1 MKFAPFKPREQTM
14 RRRLVGYMLVLI
26 AVVLAACLSILSLMG
41 RFHSDQSDLK
51 DTLALQLDFWEK
63 DLLRNSDALA
73 AMGIDLSEA
82 LSGELEEELRVQG
95 ISFEALRHDPDAREA
110 MQSALLPLLQDYLL
124 RADASGAYLLL
135 DAAADPKAPT
145 RPGLYLQ
152 RKTMAPS
159 ENSLLLYR
167 GKASVGKEHG
177 IMPHRKWRLELGA
190 EPFLD
195 PAGQIPYA
203 AFPDAWSYRY
213 TDIFTLPGTS
223 EQAILL
229 QVPIRDKEGKALGL
243 CGFEI
248 SQTYFKRHAQ
258 PASYPRLSF
267 LLTSLEDG
275 NTLSA
280 GKLAAGTTDHYFI
293 NPAGTLTIQETRDS
307 LQQFSTDQHSFVG
320 LCRNITL
327 YDQGKPYAI
336 AVMLPQEEY
345 DHLFRESL
353 MQSLLLV
360 AVMLVFAVTC
370 CVFFSKTYLFP
381 ILRGL
386 EELKAREKKQD
397 SGVQEIDDLL
407 GFLLS
412 QDQAHEDALRVL
424 EDEKNTEKSR
434 AAQIQQEYE
443 RVRQA
448 YEASK
453 AERLSIGKLQKAQLD
468 PSAYEAF
475 RRGLTELTVTERKI
489 VQYYFEGK
497 TVKDIQT
504 LMDIKE
510 TTLRYHNRN
519 IYGKLGVHSMKQLLQ
534 FALYAG
540 SHEGS

>member
-1 MKFAPFKPREQTM
+1 MKFPPFKPREQTM
-14 RRRLVGYMLVLI
+14 RHRLVGYMLVLI
-26 AVVLAACLSILSLMG
+26 AVVLAACLSSLSLMG

-82 LSGELEEELRVQG
+82 LSRELEEELRVQG
-95 ISFEALRHDPDAREA
+95 ISFEALRHDTDAQEA

-124 RADASGAYLLL
+124 RADASGAYVLL
-135 DAAADPKAPT
+135 DIATDSKATT
-145 RPGLYLQ
+145 RPGVYLQ
-152 RKTMAPS
+152 KKTMAPT
-159 ENSLLLYR
+159 EDSLLLYR
-167 GKASVGKEHG
+167 GKSSVGKKIG
-177 IMPHRKWRLELGA
+177 IMPHRKWRLELGT
-190 EPFLD
+190 EQFSSPD
-195 PAGQIPYA
+195 GHIPYA
-203 AFPDAWSYRY
+203 DFPDAWSYRY

-267 LLTSLEDG
+267 LLTSLEDA

-280 GKLAAGTTDHYFI
+280 GKLSAGTTDNYFM
-293 NPAGTLTIQETRDS
+293 NPAGSLTMENTDDS
-307 LQQFSTDQHSFVG
+307 LQQFCTDQHSFVG
-320 LCRNITL
+320 LYRSITL
-327 YDQGKPYAI
+327 DEQDDPYAI

-345 DHLFRESL
+345 NHLLKESL
-353 MQSLLLV
+353 TQSLLLI
-360 AVMLVFAVTC
+360 AVMLIFAVTC
-370 CVFFSKTYLFP
+370 CIFFSKTYLLP

-386 EELKAREKKQD
+386 EELKGRENTKD

-407 GFLLS
+407 YFLLS
-412 QDQAHEDALRVL
+412 QDQEHENAIRVL
-424 EDEKNTEKSR
+424 EDEKNTAKSR
-434 AAQIQQEYE
+434 ATRIQQEYE
-443 RVRQA
+443 KVKQDF
-448 YEASK
+448 EASK
-453 AERLSIGKLQKAQLD
+453 ADQLNIDTLQDAELS
-468 PSAYEAF
+468 STEYEAF

-497 TVKDIQT
+497 TVKDIQA

-510 TTLRYHNRN
+510 STLRYHNRN

-534 FALYAG
+534 FAVYANRQG
-540 SHEGS
+540 